1 MAVLFAVLFMVLFV
15 VEFVTLMTLSKE
27 NPRSRLRVV
36 PALTPKPWQDAP
48 GASVHRMD
56 NCEMLSITF
65 IYIYSKNAGSNRFTI
80 KSSIPIISLLLT
92 NWSMLIAVVANKT
105 SNSSRRLT

>member
-1 MAVLFAVLFMVLFV
+1 MVLFVVLFV
-15 VEFVTLMTLSKE
+15 VEFATLMMLSNE

-36 PALTPKPWQDAP
+36 PALTPRPWQDAP

-56 NCEMLSITF
+56 SCEMLSITLL
-65 IYIYSKNAGSNRFTI
+65 YIWSKKAGSNLFTI
-80 KSSIPIISLLLT
+80 NSSIPIISLLLT

-105 SNSSRRLT
+105 SNSSRRPT